1 MGFIIFYF
9 LCWIVGIV
17 LCKEVLGMGDVLF
30 FVVLGGWVGVLLLF
44 NVALIVLCCGLIYVV
59 IIKRGLIILFFGLCL
74 SLGGIVI
81 FYL

>member
-1 MGFIIFYF
+1 M
-9 LCWIVGIV
+9 V

-44 NVALIVLCCGLIYVV
+44 NVVLIVLCCGLIYVV

>member
-44 NVALIVLCCGLIYVV
+44 NVVLIVLCCGLIYVV

>member
-1 MGFIIFYF
+1 MGFITFYF

-44 NVALIVLCCGLIYVV
+44 NVVLIVLCCGLIYVV

>member
-9 LCWIVGIV
+9 LRWIVGIV
-17 LCKEVLGMGDVLF
+17 LRKEVLGMGDVLF
-30 FVVLGGWVGVLLLF
+30 FVALGGWVGVLSLF
-44 NVALIVLCCGLIYVV
+44 NVVLIVLCCGLIYVV
-59 IIKRGLIILFFGLCL
+59 IIKRGLIILFFGSCL